1 MNMEINKARFYTVTY
16 EMTTAEHERFNIGTY
31 KEKKLHRILKLYF
44 EEDPA
49 FHEIP
54 YAGFI
59 ADIKRENQII
69 EIETSGFTGLREKL
83 NAYLPEC
90 RVLLVYPIASCRT
103 VSWIDP
109 ESGEISP
116 KRKSPKKENVYDLL
130 FECIYIAD
138 YLSSPNLTVAGVC
151 MEMQEYRMLD
161 GWSRDKKRGSHRYER
176 IPTDLYDI
184 ITLSG
189 REDYEALLP
198 EECQKDFTM
207 AQFCRAIGR
216 NQYTGRAIMK
226 ILIKL
231 GIVVQKGKIGRC
243 LSYSRASLLPEETGE
258 IRPASAEN

>member
-1 MNMEINKARFYTVTY
+1 MNMEVNKALFYTITY
-16 EMTTAEHERFNIGTY
+16 NMTTAEHERFNIGTY

-44 EEDPA
+44 EEDTA
-49 FHEIP
+49 YHEVP

-59 ADIKRENQII
+59 ADIKRENRII

-83 NAYLPEC
+83 EAYLPEC
-90 RVLLVYPIASCRT
+90 HVTLVYPVAASRT

-130 FECIYIAD
+130 FECIYILD
-138 YLSSPNLTVAGVC
+138 YLSNPNLTIAGVC

-176 IPTDLYDI
+176 IPTDLFEI
-184 ITLSG
+184 ITLSR
-189 REDYEALLP
+189 REDYEALIP
-198 EECQKDFTM
+198 AECRTDFTM
-207 AQFCRAIGR
+207 PQFCKAIGR

-231 GIVVQKGKIGRC
+231 GLVVQKGKIGRC
-243 LSYSRASLLPEETGE
+243 LSYSRVSLLPEENENACGE
-258 IRPASAEN
+258 D